1 MNHGKSYNES
11 VAATQEFYRL
21 FLVPGGS
28 HCAPNAAEDNGPWP
42 QTALQNL
49 IDWVEKDIAPVTLN
63 GTVLQGPNAGQN
75 QQICGWPLR
84 PIFTHNGTN
93 LECVYDQKS
102 IDSWIYD
109 LDAFDMPVY

>member
-1 MNHGKSYNES
+1 MNPGKSYNES

-28 HCAPNAAEDNGPWP
+28 HCAPNAAEVNGPWP
-42 QTALQNL
+42 QTTLQNL
-49 IDWVEKDIAPVTLN
+49 IDWVEKDVAPTTLN
-63 GTVLQGPNAGQN
+63 GTVLLGPNAGQN

-84 PIFTHNGTN
+84 PIFKDNGTN

-102 IDSWIYD
+102 IDSWKYD